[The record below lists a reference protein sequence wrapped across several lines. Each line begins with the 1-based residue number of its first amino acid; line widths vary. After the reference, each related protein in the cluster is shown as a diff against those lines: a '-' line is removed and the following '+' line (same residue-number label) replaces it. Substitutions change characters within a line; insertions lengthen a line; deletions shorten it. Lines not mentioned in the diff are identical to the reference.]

1 MLNVPFSH
9 VFKPNN
15 MLFSHVFKKSCGKNR
30 KVFVS
35 WNGKSDIFLP
45 PKPIKP
51 YFCQININ
59 HILIRYKRKRQK
71 DNHFDILNKR

>member
-1 MLNVPFSH
+1 MLNALFSH
-9 VFKPNN
+9 VFKMNN
-15 MLFSHVFKKSCGKNR
+15 VLFSHVFKKSCGKNR
-30 KVFVS
+30 KVFDL
-35 WNGKSDIFLP
+35 WNGKSDIFLL

-51 YFCQININ
+51 YLCQINTN

>member
-1 MLNVPFSH
+1 MLNVLFSH

-30 KVFVS
+30 KVFDL
-35 WNGKSDIFLP
+35 WNVKSDIFLL

-51 YFCQININ
+51 YFCQINTN
-59 HILIRYKRKRQK
+59 HVLIKV
-71 DNHFDILNKR
+71 